1 MPQFTDQDIR
11 FIKDKI
17 FNYINHV
24 RTGGDINSINTY
36 DPVLTQEQFEII
48 KKYVLSHP
56 YIDISPLPLEL
67 HPLINLAQTS
77 YALDKIK
84 AKKAAE
90 IKRQQ
95 RSSLYIST
103 ASSYD
108 SYNSYDNVWGDGYQI
123 ISGE

>member
-1 MPQFTDQDIR
+1 MPQFTDKDIR
-11 FIKDKI
+11 SIKDKI

-24 RTGGDINSINTY
+24 RAGGDINSINTY

-67 HPLINLAQTS
+67 RPLINLAQVSHT
-77 YALDKIK
+77 LDKVK

-90 IKRQQ
+90 VKRKQPY
-95 RSSLYIST
+95 YIST
-103 ASSYD
+103 SSSYD
-108 SYNSYDNVWGDGYQI
+108 SYSYDNVWGDGY
-123 ISGE
+123 